1 MMIVNKKEYF
11 LTPLIKLLPSIIYIK
26 ETMKSKLQQNDS
38 KTSYPSLE
46 IEETETSHQG
56 IMVQIGKKKNTI
68 VQQ

>member
-26 ETMKSKLQQNDS
+26 EIMKSKLQQNDS
-38 KTSYPSLE
+38 KTSYSSLE
-46 IEETETSHQG
+46 IKETETSHQG
-56 IMVQIGKKKNTI
+56 IMVQIGNKKNTI

>member
-56 IMVQIGKKKNTI
+56 IMVQIGNKKNTI